1 MRFAICEDEKEISG
15 EISCIVKEHMGVL
28 GIDCSVDTFSCGG
41 DFEKSAYD
49 YDLIFLDCV
58 LPDTNGLDIARRL
71 RDRGCKSTIIF
82 VTAYEEYVYESF
94 KVDTFRYLLKPI
106 NKDELCLALT
116 NFTSGREKE
125 RYVEFPS
132 KNKTLRIGLNE
143 IVYVESCGK
152 HSLIRTLDNTY
163 ESTKAISEFQSE
175 INSFSFFRTHR
186 CYFVNMKYIIE
197 IEKNVITLTNGERVE
212 ISRRN
217 VSNFNKCYMNYL
229 KYSV

>member
-1 MRFAICEDEKEISG
+1 MKPTALFISISVLTISWCLSSFAISVKFDMLVSEIPLHSSLKVMLLSSPFSYICG
-15 EISCIVKEHMGVL
+15 YISPFV
-28 GIDCSVDTFSCGG
+28 SVFS
-41 DFEKSAYD
+41 SI
-49 YDLIFLDCV
+49 L
-58 LPDTNGLDIARRL
+58 
-71 RDRGCKSTIIF
+71 
-82 VTAYEEYVYESF
+82 
-94 KVDTFRYLLKPI
+94 
-106 NKDELCLALT
+106 
-116 NFTSGREKE
+116 
-125 RYVEFPS
+125 
-132 KNKTLRIGLNE
+132 
-143 IVYVESCGK
+143 
-152 HSLIRTLDNTY
+152 SLSN